1 MRLLL
6 CSLQSSLAYVLRLS
20 HFPGA
25 VLFPLCFALPVPPA
39 DLQLPDAER
48 KVLDSGWMHR
58 WYLLKCRWRIRYLW
72 EACVLDWKQAK
83 TKSFGKNRLLVEGG
97 QEGAEANG
105 GWLILPYF
113 PSGAQISCYSSRYKW
128 KTCLPTPTPTPGE
141 REVIYLKGRM
151 RRVGMQGDNVLQNRV
166 EIHRVFNYQSL
177 CQMVKW
183 AWSGNECVISVELGV
198 VGRVDWMNH

>member
-1 MRLLL
+1 
-6 CSLQSSLAYVLRLS
+6 
-20 HFPGA
+20 
-25 VLFPLCFALPVPPA
+25 
-39 DLQLPDAER
+39 
-48 KVLDSGWMHR
+48 MHR

-151 RRVGMQGDNVLQNRV
+151 RRVGMQGDNVLQSRV
-166 EIHRVFNYQSL
+166 EIHRVFNYPSL

-183 AWSGNECVISVELGV
+183 AWSGNWVRELSRVGGGGEGRLNESLELWPSNQTWAEAEPRDVIGHNMYLNIFEEQNLV
-198 VGRVDWMNH
+198 R